1 VQDLGQGESE
11 RGRERER
18 ERERNLHDAMAA
30 VSIPHHGNSRSSFR
44 CWLPAAFVFHPAL
57 LRRPS
62 SVFRVLLPPSIAVR
76 RRSVVRPPTKG
87 DVRDARRESCIG
99 PTLFLFFPGCARFR
113 KRPTLFFF
121 FSGFAR
127 FRRPGLEEINATP
140 ASKQIETEAFQ
151 ISYDRRRVDGP
162 RLEANF
168 KAYFLHAGA
177 SFQKE
182 RNSAT
187 HARKIGCTASHG
199 NML

>member
-1 VQDLGQGESE
+1 
-11 RGRERER
+11 
-18 ERERNLHDAMAA
+18 M
-30 VSIPHHGNSRSSFR
+30 FR
-44 CWLPAAFVFHPAL
+44 YWLPAAFVFHPAL

-62 SVFRVLLPPSIAVR
+62 SVFRVLLSPSITVR

-87 DVRDARRESCIG
+87 DVRDARRASCTG
-99 PTLFLFFPGCARFR
+99 PTLCFPSLVLLVSRGAQLFLFLLRFCPFPEAGFGR
-113 KRPTLFFF
+113 KKCNT
-121 FSGFAR
+121 G
-127 FRRPGLEEINATP
+127 
-140 ASKQIETEAFQ
+140 TEANWNRSVP

-168 KAYFLHAGA
+168 KAYFPHAGA